1 MSTAKSSKAYSPE
14 EAMTDALALARA
26 QALTAELRAQLWTV
40 ILGTAAADGTPDAS
54 VAAALLDSDGAFV
67 IYVSGLAAHTRHLRV
82 NPRTSVLLLTAE
94 NSAGNAFAR
103 PRLTFTCTAQPVP
116 RDEEKYS
123 VYVAAFRE
131 KFGATIDV
139 LATLPDFQFFRLRPQ
154 SGRVVAGFGAAFNVD
169 PLDWSQLTP
178 VGPPPAR

>member
-1 MSTAKSSKAYSPE
+1 
-14 EAMTDALALARA
+14 MTDALALARA

-54 VAAALLDSDGAFV
+54 DAAALLDSDGAFV

-82 NPRTSVLLLTAE
+82 NPRASVLLTAAE
-94 NSAGNAFAR
+94 TSAGNAFAR
-103 PRLTFTCTAQPVP
+103 PRLTFACATEPVA
-116 RDEEKYS
+116 RDAEKHRTYI
-123 VYVAAFRE
+123 AAFRE
-131 KFGATIDV
+131 KFGATIEV

-154 SGRVVAGFGAAFNVD
+154 SGRVVVGFGAAFNVD

-178 VGPPPAR
+178 GGPPSAR

>member
-1 MSTAKSSKAYSPE
+1 
-14 EAMTDALALARA
+14 MTDALARAR
-26 QALTAELRAQLWTV
+26 ALTAELRAHLATV
-40 ILGTAAADGTPDAS
+40 VLGTATADGTPDAS
-54 VAAALLDSDGAFV
+54 VTAALLDSDGAFV

-82 NPRTSVLLLTAE
+82 NPRASVLLTAAE
-94 NSAGNAFAR
+94 TSAGNAFAR
-103 PRLTFTCTAQPVP
+103 PRLTFACDTEPVA
-116 RDEEKYS
+116 RDGEKHRT
-123 VYVAAFRE
+123 YVAAFRE